1 MTTLETKAP
10 LFNAIRLQDRVL
22 IQMPPRLTVI
32 EAPAFREFVQTW
44 VQQATPPRQII
55 LDFGQT
61 ALIDSSGIGALLGNF
76 KSARS
81 RQIQLTLWSVGPQ
94 VKLAFSL
101 AGLEEMLT
109 IEPHTEP
116 TQSTVTPT
124 ANLCSQLTHPSVRS
138 PLKRAIDIVGSL
150 AGLGVTGVLLVP
162 IAIAIK
168 LDNPGPIFFSQTRCG
183 LMGRRFRIWKFR
195 SMVVNA
201 EALKE
206 TIPNQ
211 IAGAFFKNDNDPR
224 ITRVGRFLRKTSL
237 DEFPQFWNV
246 LKGDMS
252 LVGTRPPTTDE
263 IDQYEV
269 LNWQRLDVKPG
280 LSGEWQVNG
289 RSKIRTFEEVVQLD
303 LRYQE
308 NWSLLYD
315 LKLILKTVLVI
326 FNKDSG
332 AA

>member
-1 MTTLETKAP
+1 M
-10 LFNAIRLQDRVL
+10 
-22 IQMPPRLTVI
+22 QMPPRLTVI
-32 EAPAFREFVQTW
+32 EAPAFRQFFQEQL
-44 VQQATPPRQII
+44 QHPNCPQQII

-61 ALIDSSGIGALLGNF
+61 TLIDSSGIGALLGNY

-81 RQIQLTLWSVGPQ
+81 HEVQLNLWSVGTQ
-94 VKLAFSL
+94 VQLAFSL
-101 AGLEEMLT
+101 AGLEELLK

-116 TQSTVTPT
+116 TQVPVTPT
-124 ANLCSQLTHPSVRS
+124 SGYRAPLAHPSVQS
-138 PLKRAIDIVGSL
+138 PLKRTLDMVGSL
-150 AGLGVTGVLLVP
+150 VGLTITGILFVP

-183 LMGRRFRIWKFR
+183 LMGRRFQIWKFR
-195 SMVVNA
+195 SMVINA
-201 EALKE
+201 ERLKDS
-206 TIPNQ
+206 IPNQ
-211 IAGAFFKNDNDPR
+211 IEGAFFKNDTDPR

-237 DEFPQFWNV
+237 DELPQFWNV
-246 LKGDMS
+246 LKGEMS
-252 LVGTRPPTTDE
+252 LVGTRPPTLDE
-263 IDQYEV
+263 IEQYEV

-280 LSGEWQVNG
+280 ITGEWQVNG
-289 RSKIRTFEEVVQLD
+289 RSKIRTFDEVVQLD

-326 FNKDSG
+326 FNKESG